1 MTAEPIRQPDDETED
16 LPRPEDQG
24 SDTPSAASPEPDG
37 PSADE
42 SLIGSAT
49 EPVMAPGESLTAES
63 LTPEAAESAE
73 AEAAAEAD
81 PNMDPNA
88 SEAAVAAADAQE
100 APTTA
105 EAVATIDA
113 ASDAPAATPAADAAA
128 RTTGGRRAAVGRAL
142 RQLAIVVIGLTL
154 LVAGVALGNY
164 AFQTSRP
171 APTGGAADPNGPLT
185 NPPAAAQEF
194 ISALSINDADA
205 IRSSLDRD
213 PHLDLTREMTKYGIQ
228 RVDQV
233 EVLGTTVDGPR
244 SATEIL
250 MHYERDDGISFAIN
264 LVILV
269 DDGKIEGFR

>member
-1 MTAEPIRQPDDETED
+1 MTAEPIRQPEDDEER
-16 LPRPEDQG
+16 PRPEDQRG
-24 SDTPSAASPEPDG
+24 DAAPEATSEPDV

-42 SLIGSAT
+42 SLTASAT
-49 EPVMAPGESLTAES
+49 EPVAAPGES

-73 AEAAAEAD
+73 AEAASAVD

-100 APTTA
+100 MPTTA
-105 EAVATIDA
+105 AAIATVDA
-113 ASDAPAATPAADAAA
+113 AADAPAVVSATDAPAVQREPRRVTA
-128 RTTGGRRAAVGRAL
+128 GRVL
-142 RQLAIVVIGLTL
+142 RQLAVLVIGLTL

-164 AFQTSRP
+164 AYQSTRP
-171 APTGGAADPNGPLT
+171 AATAGTAAPDGSLT

-194 ISALSINDADA
+194 ISALAVNDADA
-205 IRSSLDRD
+205 IRSSLDRE

-228 RVDQV
+228 RIDQV

>member
-1 MTAEPIRQPDDETED
+1 MTAEPIRRPDDEVED
-16 LPRPEDQG
+16 EQRRPEDEQG
-24 SDTPSAASPEPDG
+24 EADSGPNTETDA

-42 SLIGSAT
+42 SLTETAT
-49 EPVMAPGESLTAES
+49 EPVTAPGES

-73 AEAAAEAD
+73 AAAAADAD

-105 EAVATIDA
+105 AAVATIDA
-113 ASDAPAATPAADAAA
+113 ATDAPAVQREPR
-128 RTTGGRRAAVGRAL
+128 RTAVGRVL

-164 AFQTSRP
+164 AYQSSRP
-171 APTGGAADPNGPLT
+171 APTGSVGDPGGSLT

-233 EVLGTTVDGPR
+233 EVLGTTIDGPR

-250 MHYERDDGISFAIN
+250 MHYQRDDGISFAIN

-269 DDGKIEGFR
+269 DGGKIEGFR

>member
-1 MTAEPIRQPDDETED
+1 MTAEPIRQPEDDEER
-16 LPRPEDQG
+16 PRPEDQQG
-24 SDTPSAASPEPDG
+24 DPAPQGTVEPDA

-42 SLIGSAT
+42 SLTEPAT
-49 EPVMAPGESLTAES
+49 EPATEPFTAPGES

-73 AEAAAEAD
+73 AAAAAEAD

-100 APTTA
+100 MPTTA
-105 EAVATIDA
+105 AAVATIDA
-113 ASDAPAATPAADAAA
+113 ATDAPAVP
-128 RTTGGRRAAVGRAL
+128 REPRRAAAGRVL
-142 RQLAIVVIGLTL
+142 RQFVILVIGLTL

-164 AFQTSRP
+164 AYQTTRP
-171 APTGGAADPNGPLT
+171 APTGGVGDPGGGLT

-269 DDGKIEGFR
+269 DGGKIEGFR

>member
-1 MTAEPIRQPDDETED
+1 VTAEPIREPDDEVPEEERRPD
-16 LPRPEDQG
+16 EERRPEDQG
-24 SDTPSAASPEPDG
+24 ADVAPEDQSV

-42 SLIGSAT
+42 SLTGTAT
-49 EPVMAPGESLTAES
+49 EPVTAPGES

-73 AEAAAEAD
+73 AAAAAEAD

-100 APTTA
+100 VPTTA

-113 ASDAPAATPAADAAA
+113 ATDAPAATATTDVPAEG
-128 RTTGGRRAAVGRAL
+128 REPRRAVVGRAL
-142 RQLAIVVIGLTL
+142 RQLAVVVIGVTL
-154 LVAGVALGNY
+154 LVAGIALGNY
-164 AFQTSRP
+164 TFQTTRP
-171 APTGGAADPNGPLT
+171 APTGGVGDPGGNLT

-228 RVDQV
+228 RVDEI

-269 DDGKIEGFR
+269 DGGKIEGFR